1 MRSITGEKKQEWTIG
16 RVLAEKPDGAIEI
29 RGSIHNVR
37 DMGDFAF
44 VILRRYDG
52 TVQCVLDEEKT
63 GIHRAD
69 LPEGAAVAVIGTVA
83 WDARAPHGFELRVQE
98 MKLLSR
104 PAQVPPVPV
113 HKAKLN
119 LTVES
124 DLNLRPLTLRNL
136 RKRAVFKL
144 QEGIVRGFREFLQS
158 QDFTEIHTPKIVA
171 AGAEGG
177 ANIFKLDYFGHK
189 AFLAQSPQFYKQTMV
204 GVFDRVF
211 EIGPVFRAENTRPPA
226 T

>member
-83 WDARAPHGFELRVQE
+83 WDERAP
-98 MKLLSR
+98 
-104 PAQVPPVPV
+104 
-113 HKAKLN
+113 
-119 LTVES
+119 T
-124 DLNLRPLTLRNL
+124 
-136 RKRAVFKL
+136 
-144 QEGIVRGFREFLQS
+144 FRHNAY
-158 QDFTEIHTPKIVA
+158 D
-171 AGAEGG
+171 GC
-177 ANIFKLDYFGHK
+177 
-189 AFLAQSPQFYKQTMV
+189 
-204 GVFDRVF
+204 R
-211 EIGPVFRAENTRPPA
+211 R
-226 T
+226 

>member
-69 LPEGAAVAVIGTVA
+69 LPEGAQLSPSSVRSPGTS
-83 WDARAPHGFELRVQE
+83 ARRTASSCACR
-98 MKLLSR
+98 R
-104 PAQVPPVPV
+104 
-113 HKAKLN
+113 
-119 LTVES
+119 
-124 DLNLRPLTLRNL
+124 
-136 RKRAVFKL
+136 
-144 QEGIVRGFREFLQS
+144 
-158 QDFTEIHTPKIVA
+158 
-171 AGAEGG
+171 
-177 ANIFKLDYFGHK
+177 
-189 AFLAQSPQFYKQTMV
+189 
-204 GVFDRVF
+204 
-211 EIGPVFRAENTRPPA
+211 
-226 T
+226 